1 MALGNSYVMVEKN
14 NSNNS
19 NSFEMV
25 KRPGEIVKDMRMK
38 RMGKKWKKKAKAKA
52 NSRTK
57 RMTATWKEKARRS
70 ARRRVQPLSRTLRKS
85 FVGPRGKKGNTL
97 SKKFLKQRANKRRGA
112 VAPRT
117 PVRSVRY
124 PEFKTSEVRK
134 KLSAKGKTL
143 RARGPTST
151 PRNATQPSKGK
162 L

>member
-25 KRPGEIVKDMRMK
+25 QRPGEIVKDMRMK
-38 RMGKKWKKKAKAKA
+38 RMGKQWKKKAKAKA

-57 RMTATWKEKARRS
+57 RMTTVWKSKARSS
-70 ARRRVQPLSRTLRKS
+70 ARRREQPLSRTLRKS
-85 FVGPRGKKGNTL
+85 FVGPRGKKSNTL
-97 SKKFLKQRANKRRGA
+97 SKKLLKQRAKKRAGF
-112 VAPRT
+112 VEPKT

-143 RARGPTST
+143 RARGPSVTLGIQDN
-151 PRNATQPSKGK
+151 PQR
-162 L
+162 